1 MGNERWAK
9 VLRFVVSVIVIL
21 AVMISYLVVRRPN
34 TLNHAIDT
42 ISMLPYIMPG
52 AVIGIALILSVSSG
66 VNAYI
71 ESVQRD
77 TLASYPIELHAESVD
92 LTALVNT
99 LMNSKG
105 GDAHDHDRNKIY
117 ESIVLGQLAHAHL
130 IDLVG
135 IAAASAGVVVGFF
148 TAAGEAYR
156 RHHQSRQQGGAK
168 RTFLF
173 HDKFLLNL
181 DVGDSSGP
189 DGK

>member
-1 MGNERWAK
+1 
-9 VLRFVVSVIVIL
+9 
-21 AVMISYLVVRRPN
+21 
-34 TLNHAIDT
+34 
-42 ISMLPYIMPG
+42 MLTSEN
-52 AVIGIALILSVSSG
+52 GIQGIHEALCSG
-66 VNAYI
+66 V
-71 ESVQRD
+71 QR
-77 TLASYPIELHAESVD
+77 
-92 LTALVNT
+92 
-99 LMNSKG
+99 
-105 GDAHDHDRNKIY
+105 
-117 ESIVLGQLAHAHL
+117 IVLGQLAHAHL

-135 IAAASAGVVVGFF
+135 VDAGAAVAGSLL

>member
-1 MGNERWAK
+1 MGVQV
-9 VLRFVVSVIVIL
+9 VLSPE
-21 AVMISYLVVRRPN
+21 A
-34 TLNHAIDT
+34 TCT
-42 ISMLPYIMPG
+42 SMLT
-52 AVIGIALILSVSSG
+52 GIQGIHEALRSG
-66 VNAYI
+66 V
-71 ESVQRD
+71 QR
-77 TLASYPIELHAESVD
+77 
-92 LTALVNT
+92 
-99 LMNSKG
+99 
-105 GDAHDHDRNKIY
+105 
-117 ESIVLGQLAHAHL
+117 IVLGQLAHAHL

-135 IAAASAGVVVGFF
+135 VAAASAGVVVGFF